1 MSKQLLGPKEQKQ
14 KLPMLFWQ
22 HNRKTWV
29 TAVLLL
35 EWFHQCF
42 IPEMK
47 KYLKEKGLPFKV
59 LLITDNAPN

>member
-1 MSKQLLGPKEQKQ
+1 
-14 KLPMLFWQ
+14 MLFWQ